1 MMQRISLLSISTLL
15 LFAISCDMKD
25 SQTKDTKRV
34 AGPITLVVHGGAGV
48 IKKGSLSPEREQ
60 EYHEAMKGALD
71 RGYTILNEGGKSI
84 EAVVEVVRLLED
96 SPLFNA
102 GKGAVFTHEG
112 GHELDASLME
122 GRTLRA
128 GAVAGVTNVKNPILL
143 AEKIMTSSPHLML
156 SGKGAER
163 FAEQMG
169 IELVDQEYFFD
180 SIRFDSLQKALERE
194 RLGFLDKESKF
205 GTVGCVA
212 LDRYGDLA
220 AATSTGGMTNKK
232 FGRIGDSPIIGAG
245 TYADNNMCAISAT
258 GWGEYFIRL
267 AVAHDIAAQ
276 IEYAEVELNAA
287 AKKVIHEKLTKLG
300 GEGGVIGV
308 TRTGEITM
316 TFNSEGMYRG
326 YRREGEEAKTYI
338 YKD

>member
-1 MMQRISLLSISTLL
+1 
-15 LFAISCDMKD
+15 
-25 SQTKDTKRV
+25 
-34 AGPITLVVHGGAGV
+34 
-48 IKKGSLSPEREQ
+48 
-60 EYHEAMKGALD
+60 MKGALD